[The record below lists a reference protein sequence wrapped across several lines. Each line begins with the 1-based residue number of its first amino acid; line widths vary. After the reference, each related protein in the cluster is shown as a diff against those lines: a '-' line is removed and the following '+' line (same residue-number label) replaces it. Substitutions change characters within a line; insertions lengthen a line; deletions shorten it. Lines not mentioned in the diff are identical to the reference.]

1 MQLVVECSS
10 EPRRGEVPLR
20 FGSDGRM
27 REVVE
32 VLDFWEGEHH
42 RDFRLRADDGSIYIL
57 RHDLRAD
64 AWRIYFFQQRSEE
77 TPA

>member
-1 MQLVVECSS
+1 MELIVECRS

-20 FGSDGRM
+20 FGSEGRM

-42 RDFRLRADDGSIYIL
+42 RDFRVRADDDSIYIL
-57 RHDLRAD
+57 RHDLPARI
-64 AWRIYFFQQRSEE
+64 WRIHFFQQGSEGR
-77 TPA
+77 PA